1 MNFTVKD
8 LEHGMRVMHNLP
20 RDIYLYY
27 VETTDILVYEYDTET
42 GKRYAVDFGDEHVD
56 GLSLEL
62 LEEWFR
68 EKMNGI

>member
-1 MNFTVKD
+1 MNLTVKD
-8 LEHGMRVMHNLP
+8 LEHGMRAMHNLP

-27 VETTDILVYEYDTET
+27 VETTDILVYEYDTEA
-42 GKRYAVDFGDEHVD
+42 GKRYVVDFDDEHVE